1 MESGPCGLRVFVA
14 PARCGWAGDGG
25 ANAIASSRNS
35 RTVIAETT
43 VLRFLGVPLRY
54 GLPGISADEGEVAD
68 LMSSDWFVMRSANQ
82 FARTN
87 TVAAHLL
94 GKKVTELRCTPDQ
107 WRNQL

>member
-14 PARCGWAGDGG
+14 AGRCGGAGDAG
-25 ANAIASSRNS
+25 ANAIASSSNS
-35 RTVIAETT
+35 RTEIAETT

-54 GLPGISADEGEVAD
+54 GLPGISADEGELAD
-68 LMSSDWFVMRSANQ
+68 RINSGWFVMRSANQ
-82 FARTN
+82 CAHTN